1 MRHRVQVKVD
11 DGPKG
16 CSQEKMKNPM
26 QHQYQNQMRNSVTLP
41 VQQNTEI
48 TQGNDNSWI
57 VAGFRTEK
65 QSYVNLRDRGY
76 EELKRLVDPFVM

>member
-1 MRHRVQVKVD
+1 
-11 DGPKG
+11 
-16 CSQEKMKNPM
+16 
-26 QHQYQNQMRNSVTLP
+26 MRNAVTLP